1 MATRLYT
8 YILICS
14 VKAFSGRMHIL
25 PVRDTHL
32 LLRGSAAAE
41 WEHIPRD
48 ARVFIACLCKN
59 PELGSQLSC
68 SHSQMRGSKPGP
80 QQSPSTGEASAVCF
94 AELGICLAQQSTEQS
109 PGLLM
114 TYAWSEVIPSG
125 LPQGLDPSLAL
136 PCCQHII
143 LNPWGTRG
151 PWPITVGIS
160 VCPPRSSLCLVRLNC
175 TATGSWSL
183 RCGSHQW
190 PRGILRKGSSAGRV
204 HCAVVHGPAASV
216 TTTKAAGWRAGS
228 GCVTAQ
234 KPPRDSAARVGLCP
248 RGLLSHRKAGMFS
261 AAKCRDPPVILTV
274 NQMTLNTRKRFS
286 SKLLSWPPS

>member
-1 MATRLYT
+1 MPTRLYT
-8 YILICS
+8 YLLLICS
-14 VKAFSGRMHIL
+14 VKAFFWLRMHIL

-41 WEHIPRD
+41 WEHIPHD
-48 ARVFIACLCKN
+48 ARVFIACLRKN

-68 SHSQMRGSKPGP
+68 SYSQMWGSKPGP
-80 QQSPSTGEASAVCF
+80 QQSPSTGKASAVCF
-94 AELGICLAQQSTEQS
+94 AELGICLAQESTEQS

-136 PCCQHII
+136 ACCQHII

-175 TATGSWSL
+175 MAPESWSL
-183 RCGSHQW
+183 WYGSHQW
-190 PRGILRKGSSAGRV
+190 PRGILRMGRTAGRV
-204 HCAVVHGPAASV
+204 HCEVVHGLAASI
-216 TTTKAAGWRAGS
+216 TTTKAAGWRALHHCTVTSQRQCSQS
-228 GCVTAQ
+228 GA
-234 KPPRDSAARVGLCP
+234 L
-248 RGLLSHRKAGMFS
+248 FS
-261 AAKCRDPPVILTV
+261 GASEPL
-274 NQMTLNTRKRFS
+274 
-286 SKLLSWPPS
+286 